1 MRLCLL
7 RLSALGDVVNLL
19 PLVHALQQHLPDA
32 ELTWVIGAGEARL
45 LEGLAGVRF
54 VVHRK
59 QSGFGSL
66 RRALADERFDVL
78 LHAQL
83 SFRATLLGLAIR
95 ADRRIGYPPERSK
108 EGHGLVV
115 RERAAR
121 PAGRHVVDQWL
132 AFLGPL
138 GVDPTR
144 IVPEWHL
151 PIPADA
157 HAFAASM
164 LPSGPWALISP
175 CSSHPLRNWSVAG
188 YAAVA
193 DALQSRGL
201 KVALIGGRSELE
213 ARTGAAIEAAARAPL
228 VNLIGRD
235 TLKQSLALIARA
247 RLLITPDSGP
257 AHFGSALGVPV
268 VGLYAATDP
277 ERSGPY
283 RSRHLCSNRYAAA
296 ATQFLRRDA
305 GALPWG
311 RKIERDGVMELISVS
326 DVLNRVDD
334 ALAGPERL
342 DRETL
347 YPGRQ

>member
-19 PLVHALQQHLPDA
+19 PLVHAIRQRYPAA
-32 ELTWVIGAGEARL
+32 ELTWVIGGGEAKL
-45 LEGLAGVRF
+45 LGGLPGVRF
-54 VVHRK
+54 IVHDKRT
-59 QSGFGSL
+59 GLGGL
-66 RRALADERFDVL
+66 RRALAGERFDVL

-95 ADRRIGYPPERSK
+95 ADRRIGYPAGRSK

-115 RERAAR
+115 RERAPL

-132 AFLGPL
+132 GFLAPL
-138 GVDPTR
+138 GIDPAGVT
-144 IVPEWHL
+144 PHWPL
-151 PIPADA
+151 PIPEDA
-157 HAFAASM
+157 HAFAEAM
-164 LPSGPWALISP
+164 LPGGPWALISP
-175 CSSHPLRNWSVAG
+175 CSSHALRNWHASG

-193 DALQSRGL
+193 DALQARGL

-213 ARTGAAIEAAARAPL
+213 ARTGTAIEAAARAPL
-228 VNLIGRD
+228 TNLIGRD

-268 VGLYAATDP
+268 IGLHAATDA

-283 RSRHLCSNRYAAA
+283 RSRHLCVNRYADAA
-296 ATQFLRRDA
+296 RQFLGREA
-305 GALPWG
+305 VGLPWG
-311 RKIERDGVMELISVS
+311 RKIERPGVMDLITVDQVLAKVEL
-326 DVLNRVDD
+326 

-342 DRETL
+342 
-347 YPGRQ
+347 G